1 MSVSTRRTVKMR
13 KPTQRKAKL
22 FIIPIVLF
30 TFLFAVNVSS
40 TGRRSAKFMP
50 VPAAGNSSSSSMVYD
65 SLQLGTMG
73 LSQDA
78 FMYGMMGFNRLL
90 NNGKLHNDSVIAIV
104 DFSLPST
111 QKRLFVID
119 VKNSRLL
126 FNTLV
131 SHGRNTG
138 KLNATS
144 FSNATNS
151 NKSSLGFYITD
162 NTYLGEHGLSLR
174 LQGTERGINDNAM
187 HRGIVIHGASYVNED
202 FINNQG
208 YIGRSLGC
216 PAIPDDIHREVIET
230 LKGGACLFIYSAN
243 KNYIAR
249 SKMLKQDKTLAM
261 STPVL

>member
-1 MSVSTRRTVKMR
+1 MKKPIQRR
-13 KPTQRKAKL
+13 AKL
-22 FIIPIVLF
+22 FIVPIVLF
-30 TFLFAVNVSS
+30 IFLFAVNVSS
-40 TGRRSAKFMP
+40 TSRKSAKFMP
-50 VPAAGNSSSSSMVYD
+50 VPTVSSSSKSMVYD

-90 NNGKLHNDSVIAIV
+90 DAGKLHNDSVIAIV

-111 QKRLFVID
+111 QKRLFIID

-131 SHGRNTG
+131 SHGKNTG

-174 LQGTERGINDNAM
+174 LLGTERGINDNAM
-187 HRGIVIHGASYVNED
+187 HRGIVMHGASYVNED

-216 PAIPDDIHREVIET
+216 PAIPDDVHREVIET
-230 LKGGACLFIYSAN
+230 LKGGTCLFIYGAN

-261 STPVL
+261 SSPVL